1 MGYLNI
7 GLPVWA
13 MVVLQL
19 SIIIVSVAAGIF
31 FNIKILRPG
40 LIGLYLAGL
49 AFLGLAFSIVA
60 SLCEWMPF
68 SPEFYSVFSWCIFQ
82 FAIAGFILGMF
93 GVKEEPAFGTIAIA
107 VGFIIVALPTVFVT
121 MIRIFP

>member
-19 SIIIVSVAAGIF
+19 SIIIVAVAAGIF
-31 FNIKILRPG
+31 LNIKKLRSG
-40 LIGLYLAGL
+40 LIGLCLAGL

-68 SPEFYSVFSWCIFQ
+68 SPEFYSILSYCTFQ
-82 FAIAGFILGMF
+82 CAIAGFTLGMF
-93 GVKEEPAFGTIAIA
+93 GVKEEPVFGTISIA
-107 VGFIIVALPTVFVT
+107 VGFVIMSLPTVVVT
-121 MIRIFP
+121 MFRIFP

>member
-19 SIIIVSVAAGIF
+19 FIIIVAVAAGIF
-31 FNIKILRPG
+31 LNIKKLRPG
-40 LIGLYLAGL
+40 LIGLCLAGL

-60 SLCEWMPF
+60 SLSEWMPF

-82 FAIAGFILGMF
+82 FAISGFILGMF
-93 GVKEEPAFGTIAIA
+93 GVREEPVFGTISIA
-107 VGFIIVALPTVFVT
+107 VGFVIMLLPTVVVT
-121 MIRIFP
+121 MFRIFP